1 MSTTSIN
8 PAGPEEAFETRRVA
22 NFSRP
27 DAGVCTQLVHDIN
40 VSPALIK
47 LLLSSREGEIIPI

>member
-1 MSTTSIN
+1 M
-8 PAGPEEAFETRRVA
+8 RVA
-22 NFSRP
+22 DFSSP
-27 DAGVCTQLVHDIN
+27 DAGACTQLVHDTN